1 MSIPTKTSPKEVF
14 APKPRMILRASR
26 AAVADVLV
34 LADGTRL
41 RFRPL
46 RSDDRDRLAGLFA
59 RLTLESRRRRFLSP
73 KPALTTREVAF
84 LTDIDHVPHEAIAAV
99 DQRDGSIV
107 GVARYVRVADRP
119 GVADMAVEVVDEIQ
133 NMGVGTALAAR
144 VLDRARANGF
154 TLLTATTLGRTG
166 RRTHSCDGSDSAP
179 ARATGP
185 RSSLSWSS
193 SRRARA
199 SVPRLS
205 NPEAATTA
213 READRH
219 RHPSRS
225 GCRSR
230 SAGAHLSFATC
241 ETRLVVVRPV
251 VGSRRFGV
259 PGSREM

>member
-14 APKPRMILRASR
+14 AAKPRMILRASR

-59 RLTLESRRRRFLSP
+59 RLTPESRRTRFLSP
-73 KPALTTREVAF
+73 KPALTTRELAF
-84 LTDIDHVPHEAIAAV
+84 LTDIDHVAHEAIAAV

-119 GVADMAVEVVDEIQ
+119 GVADVAVEVVDEIQ

-154 TLLTATTLGRTG
+154 TLLTATTLWENR
-166 RRTHSCDGSDSAP
+166 P
-179 ARATGP
+179 ARALMRRLGF
-185 RSSLSWSS
+185 
-193 SRRARA
+193 RARV
-199 SVPRLS
+199 SHG
-205 NPEAATTA
+205 PEIELELELEPTSACQRTVA
-213 READRH
+213 EQ
-219 RHPSRS
+219 S
-225 GCRSR
+225 GSGHHRSR
-230 SAGAHLSFATC
+230 G
-241 ETRLVVVRPV
+241 
-251 VGSRRFGV
+251 
-259 PGSREM
+259 